1 MKITKKQ
8 LRRLINEV
16 MTETRTKP
24 FIPGPEGQKFMDTIK
39 RRFID
44 PPYGSKEDLTQG
56 SSLASGVEYGGPDYT
71 RDVINYNRGDLDIR
85 VHMPDFQRLVDI
97 AVDNLLGPIVLDR
110 LRISLSSYKTI
121 GNTQQL
127 LNDKS
132 SYDPKEKTDDE
143 INAAMLDAFAEEIL
157 IRNGYMA
164 KVVDEIEKESKKGI
178 HRFTSEIPPEFRT
191 GAFKGSQTTSSE
203 PEEMEDFVRN
213 LLAVDDSVHGL
224 SEIIKD
230 IFKNKFGERYINAIK
245 YAEQLRANDFQGRLM

>member
-1 MKITKKQ
+1 MKLTRSQ
-8 LRRLINEV
+8 LRRLINEAI
-16 MTETRTKP
+16 TETRTKP
-24 FIPGPEGQKFMDTIK
+24 FIPGPDGQKYMDTIK

-44 PPYGSKEDLTQG
+44 SPYGSKEDLTQG
-56 SSLASGVEYGGPDYT
+56 SSLASGVDYEGSDYT
-71 RDVINYNRGDLDIR
+71 RDVINYDRGALDVR
-85 VHMPDFQRLVDI
+85 VHMPDFQRLVGS
-97 AVDNLLGPIVLDR
+97 AVENLLGPVILDR
-110 LRISLSSYKTI
+110 LRISLSSFKTI

-143 INAAMLDAFAEEIL
+143 INAAMLDAFTEEIL
-157 IRNGYMA
+157 VRNGYMT

-178 HRFTSEIPPEFRT
+178 HRFSSEIPPEFRT
-191 GAFKGSQTTSSE
+191 GKYKGSQTTSSE